1 MAYEDEE
8 DQESVLL
15 QLTKAQR
22 WDLVQEGYNPLDP
35 ESVKRWINKLP
46 PDKTLAKSVA
56 KANKIENLGSRK
68 QNDHRDYSTIGGG
81 GNVTEDDDIHQT
93 RKPTRE
99 DLNSLINERYSHSG
113 GGNSIDEKVRSRMK
127 NSGHGEEVLGPI
139 KKPRMLEEKRQLITE
154 SKEAVNVGYRN
165 GIAYLNAFVA
175 VLKDPSYAT
184 RLTLIEQI
192 NKLVTTE
199 DGVADDQLKFYR
211 GGIQKAEKEMYI
223 KLKK

>member
-1 MAYEDEE
+1 
-8 DQESVLL
+8 
-15 QLTKAQR
+15 
-22 WDLVQEGYNPLDP
+22 
-35 ESVKRWINKLP
+35 
-46 PDKTLAKSVA
+46 
-56 KANKIENLGSRK
+56 
-68 QNDHRDYSTIGGG
+68 
-81 GNVTEDDDIHQT
+81 
-93 RKPTRE
+93 
-99 DLNSLINERYSHSG
+99 
-113 GGNSIDEKVRSRMK
+113 MK